1 MILSLKKF
9 TFYQSKCTLI
19 NGQHT
24 NIKKMKNIRIAVVI
38 SNSPVGKIRKNLDAL
53 AIRVKEAKEKDAA
66 IICFPEMNITGYS
79 TQKVIVDSAEFIP
92 GPVADELADLA
103 EREKIVILAGLAEK
117 DEKGRIFAGHMV
129 VTPQGLSGVYRKLHI
144 APPEQKIFSPGRSIP
159 LFETHG
165 VRFGIQL
172 CYDAHFPELSTRM
185 ALNGADIIFIPH
197 ASPRGTP
204 EDKFSSWMRHLTAR
218 AYDNGL
224 FVVACNQVGE
234 HKKGLNF
241 PGIALVI
248 NPSGNLIAKDISGK
262 ENMIIV
268 DLRAGDLTKVR
279 NHKMRFFLPNR
290 RSDIF
295 NLPTS
300 NNLKRIRYA

>member
-1 MILSLKKF
+1 MLYNQL
-9 TFYQSKCTLI
+9 TTN
-19 NGQHT
+19 NGQHA
-24 NIKKMKNIRIAVVI
+24 NIKKMKSIRIAVVI
-38 SNSPVGKIRKNLDAL
+38 SNSPVGKIRQNLDAL
-53 AIRVKEAKEKDAA
+53 AGRVKEAKKKNAA

-79 TQKVIVDSAEFIP
+79 TRKKIVDSAQFVP
-92 GPVADELADLA
+92 DSVTGELAELA
-103 EREKIVILAGLAEK
+103 EKENITILAGLAEK
-117 DEKGRIFAGHMV
+117 DKKGRIFAGHLV

-144 APPEQKIFSPGRSIP
+144 APPEQRIFSPGKNIP

-185 ALNGADIIFIPH
+185 AIEGADLIFIPH

-204 EDKFSSWMRHLTAR
+204 DEKFSSWMRHLTAR

-224 FVVACNQVGE
+224 FIVACNQTGE
-234 HKKGLNF
+234 NKKGLNF

-248 NPSGNLIAKDISGK
+248 DPSGNVIAKDVSGK
-262 ENMIIV
+262 ENMIV
-268 DLRAGDLTKVR
+268 VHLKAGDLAKVR

-290 RSDIF
+290 RPD
-295 NLPTS
+295 LLDLTTS
-300 NNLKRIRYA
+300 INPQRK

>member
-1 MILSLKKF
+1 
-9 TFYQSKCTLI
+9 
-19 NGQHT
+19 
-24 NIKKMKNIRIAVVI
+24 MKNIRIAVVI
-38 SNSPVGKIRKNLDAL
+38 SNSPVGKIRQNIDTL
-53 AIRVKEAKEKDAA
+53 ARRVKEAKKKDAA

-79 TQKVIVDSAEFIP
+79 TRKKIVDSAQFIT
-92 GPVADELADLA
+92 GPVTDDLA
-103 EREKIVILAGLAEK
+103 ELAEKENIVILAGLAEK
-117 DEKGRIFAGHMV
+117 DEKGRIFASHLV

-144 APPEQKIFSPGRSIP
+144 APPEQRIFSHGRNIP
-159 LFETHG
+159 LFEAHG

-204 EDKFSSWMRHLTAR
+204 EEKFSSWMRHLTAR

-224 FVVACNQVGE
+224 FVVACNQTGE
-234 HKKGLNF
+234 NKKGLNF

-248 NPSGNLIAKDISGK
+248 DPSGNVIAKDVSGK
-262 ENMIIV
+262 ENMIVV
-268 DLRAGDLTKVR
+268 DLKAGDLAKVR

-290 RSDIF
+290 RSDLF
-295 NLPTS
+295 NLPISTNS
-300 NNLKRIRYA
+300 QRK

>member
-1 MILSLKKF
+1 MLYNQL
-9 TFYQSKCTLI
+9 TTN
-19 NGQHT
+19 NGQHA
-24 NIKKMKNIRIAVVI
+24 NIKKMKSIRIAVVI
-38 SNSPVGKIRKNLDAL
+38 SNSPVGKIRQNLDTL
-53 AIRVKEAKEKDAA
+53 AGRVKEAKKKNAA

-79 TQKVIVDSAEFIP
+79 TRKKIVDSAQFVP
-92 GPVADELADLA
+92 NSVTGELADLA
-103 EREKIVILAGLAEK
+103 EKENITILAGLAEK
-117 DEKGRIFAGHMV
+117 DKKGRIFAGHLV

-144 APPEQKIFSPGRSIP
+144 APPELRIFSPGKNIP

-185 ALNGADIIFIPH
+185 AIEGADLIFIPH

-204 EDKFSSWMRHLTAR
+204 DEKFSSWMRHLTAR

-224 FVVACNQVGE
+224 FIVACNQTGQN
-234 HKKGLNF
+234 KKGLNF

-248 NPSGNLIAKDISGK
+248 DPSGNVIAKDVSGK
-262 ENMIIV
+262 ENMIV
-268 DLRAGDLTKVR
+268 VHLKAGDLAKVR

-290 RSDIF
+290 RPDLLDIT
-295 NLPTS
+295 TS
-300 NNLKRIRYA
+300 INP

>member
-1 MILSLKKF
+1 MLYNQRP
-9 TFYQSKCTLI
+9 TN
-19 NGQHT
+19 NGQHA
-24 NIKKMKNIRIAVVI
+24 NIKKMKSIRIAVVI
-38 SNSPVGKIRKNLDAL
+38 SNSPVGKIRQNLDAL
-53 AIRVKEAKEKDAA
+53 AGRVKEAKKKNAA

-79 TQKVIVDSAEFIP
+79 TRKKIVDSAQFVP
-92 GPVADELADLA
+92 DSVTGELAELA
-103 EREKIVILAGLAEK
+103 EKENITILAGLAEK
-117 DEKGRIFAGHMV
+117 DKKGRIFAGHLV

-144 APPEQKIFSPGRSIP
+144 APPEQRIFSPGKNIP

-185 ALNGADIIFIPH
+185 AIEGADLIFIPH

-204 EDKFSSWMRHLTAR
+204 DEKFSSWMRHLTAR

-224 FVVACNQVGE
+224 FIVACNQTGE
-234 HKKGLNF
+234 NKKGLNF

-248 NPSGNLIAKDISGK
+248 DPSGNVIAKDVSGK
-262 ENMIIV
+262 ENMIV
-268 DLRAGDLTKVR
+268 VHLKAGDLAKVR

-290 RSDIF
+290 RPD
-295 NLPTS
+295 LLDLTTS
-300 NNLKRIRYA
+300 INPQRK